1 MSLSKWVEDLFRGWN
16 QPDDKEEEVKGF
28 VDGLDEK
35 GFRYNEAQEWWQRT
49 WTTPTP
55 TGIESSL
62 EVYKQDKETEEWK
75 SIMYGSNGGIFYEHD
90 LGKLE

>member
-1 MSLSKWVEDLFRGWN
+1 MAWWN
-16 QPDDKEEEVKGF
+16 EWLKGF
-28 VDGLDEK
+28 NNLDVPEKEVVPTFTEKLTSK

-55 TGIESSL
+55 TGIESCL